1 MPFNPFDGIA
11 AVIFDMDGLLLDSER
26 IAFAIGRETSEHL
39 GVAWSEE
46 VALGMIGL
54 NSRDG
59 YRLLVESF
67 GTDFPVEAHQ
77 AEFGRRY
84 EIAIT
89 EGRFP
94 LKAGVIELFARL
106 ETLKIPM
113 AVATSTRRSRAL
125 PKLAGVGLLP
135 RLAGVVAGDEVAQGK
150 PAPDIYLAAARLL
163 GAEPAACLVLEDSNT
178 GVRGGLA
185 AGARVAMVPDLL
197 PPAAD
202 VLAAGVPCFASLAEV
217 AALLPLPGTHS

>member
-1 MPFNPFDGIA
+1 MSPLLTQGVQ

-26 IAFAIGRETSEHL
+26 VALAIGREASQAL
-39 GVAWSEE
+39 GAPWSED

-59 YRLLVESF
+59 YRLLVEAF
-67 GTDFPVEAHQ
+67 GVDFPVEAHQ

-84 EIAIT
+84 EAAIAEARI
-89 EGRFP
+89 P
-94 LKAGVIELFARL
+94 LKSGVLGLFDQL
-106 ETLKIPM
+106 EGLGLPM

-125 PKLAGVGLLP
+125 AKLGGVGLLA
-135 RLAGVVAGDEVAQGK
+135 RLRGVVGGDEVARGK
-150 PAPDIYLAAARLL
+150 PAPDIYLAAARML
-163 GAEPAACLVLEDSNT
+163 GADPGACLVLEDSNT

-202 VLAAGVPCFASLAEV
+202 ILAARVPIFDSLNTL
-217 AALLPLPGTHS
+217 AALFPRP

>member
-1 MPFNPFDGIA
+1 MPIDPTLIR

-26 IAFAIGRETSEHL
+26 VALAIGREVCEHL
-39 GVAWSEE
+39 GAPWSEE

-54 NSRDG
+54 NSKDG

-67 GTDFPVEAHQ
+67 GPDFPVAAHQ

-84 EIAIT
+84 EAAIA
-89 EGRFP
+89 EGRIP
-94 LKAGVIELFARL
+94 LKAGVLALFDCLDAL
-106 ETLKIPM
+106 DLPF

-125 PKLAGVGLLP
+125 PKLAGAGLLG
-135 RLAGVVAGDEVAQGK
+135 RLAGLVGGDEVVLGK

-163 GAEPAACLVLEDSNT
+163 ATEPVRCLVLEDSNT

-185 AGARVAMVPDLL
+185 AGARVAMVPDIL
-197 PPAAD
+197 PPAPD
-202 VLAAGVPCFASLAEV
+202 VLAAGVPCFGSLVEV
-217 AALLPLPGTHS
+217 AALFARR